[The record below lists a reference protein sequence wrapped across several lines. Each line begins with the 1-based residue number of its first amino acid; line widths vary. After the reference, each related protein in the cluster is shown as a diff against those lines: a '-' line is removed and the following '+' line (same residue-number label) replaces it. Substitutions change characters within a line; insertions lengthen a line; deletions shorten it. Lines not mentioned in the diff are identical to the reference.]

1 MQITANEMYPDNP
14 TVVEQL
20 LNDMATLPIRKV
32 GELYSLKFIQTCA
45 ESVCLCEIIKSNQN

>member
-1 MQITANEMYPDNP
+1 MQITANEMYPDNS

-32 GELYSLKFIQTCA
+32 GELCSWKFIQIYVLNVFAC
-45 ESVCLCEIIKSNQN
+45 VK